1 MVGLKGEAQ
10 LPVVLKSGACESL
23 LFVIPLSTVSY
34 CAWSAV
40 STRQAPVAASSVAPA
55 FLWRPRG
62 RSQLNGRDVGQASR
76 DAVGQATRTGCRM
89 SMMSEPAR
97 KPPPGFDDLPVDQ
110 QIDGYFHGDEAIVLR
125 NLYPGKPRFTTFL
138 PGTKVRCF
146 VDRLRDLWGIRRQR
160 GATRAGSAVHTA
172 RDAREPPFTYIRPW
186 NR

>member
-110 QIDGYFHGDEAIVLR
+110 QIVVELYYWEELNAREIAEIYEVPEPTIRTRLR
-125 NLYPGKPRFTTFL
+125 RAKLRLEQELCGLASTPQIARQTLTSL
-138 PGTKVRCF
+138 DAWAR
-146 VDRLRDLWGIRRQR
+146 RLRDQL
-160 GATRAGSAVHTA
+160 
-172 RDAREPPFTYIRPW
+172 DEPERP
-186 NR
+186 